1 MIYKILKLVDT
12 IESNLDYDVEAN
24 SHSYCIKYE
33 NNAISLYIVNSYS
46 FYDECNEAI
55 HKDNIEKVDV
65 FDCSIEE
72 YCQFLIRFYE
82 AKLELEK
89 YDYSQY
95 ENGYLLNK
103 ISIYQIIK

>member
-1 MIYKILKLVDT
+1 MIYKILYLINKVEEAL
-12 IESNLDYDVEAN
+12 NYDVEAT

-33 NNAISLYIVNSYS
+33 DGALSVYIVNSYS
-46 FYDECNEAI
+46 FYDECNEAM

-89 YDYSQY
+89 YDYSEY
-95 ENGYLLNK
+95 ENGYLLKK